1 MKLILKTVPRADIE
15 NKGSDDDNV
24 NAAGSE
30 DSVGDEET
38 ENMLKRKM
46 KIVVNMSTLRNV

>member
-1 MKLILKTVPRADIE
+1 M
-15 NKGSDDDNV
+15 NDDND

-46 KIVVNMSTLRNV
+46 KIVVNMSKLRNV